1 MTLTG
6 ESLIQFILRHQRSG
20 AHIFKE
26 RLLRAID
33 DIECSQ
39 LGDEEGGEYVL
50 GPDFRPP
57 SKHNI
62 DALRTWLES
71 FKI

>member
-1 MTLTG
+1 MTAA
-6 ESLIQFILRHQRSG
+6 E
-20 AHIFKE
+20 FKA

-57 SKHNI
+57 SEQNI
-62 DALRTWLES
+62 RALRAWLES
-71 FKI
+71 FKV

>member
-1 MTLTG
+1 MRATDAYIAGL
-6 ESLIQFILRHQRSG
+6 Q
-20 AHIFKE
+20 AFKN
-26 RLLRAID
+26 RLLRAIE

-57 SKHNI
+57 SKQNI
-62 DALRTWLES
+62 DALRTWIES